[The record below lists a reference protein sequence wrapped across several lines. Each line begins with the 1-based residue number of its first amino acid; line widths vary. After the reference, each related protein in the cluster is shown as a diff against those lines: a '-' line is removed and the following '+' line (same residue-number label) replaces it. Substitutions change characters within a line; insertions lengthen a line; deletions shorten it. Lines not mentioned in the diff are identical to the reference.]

1 MVLSPT
7 QERVKREKEAEVCR
21 RKELKKAELAQK

>member
-1 MVLSPT
+1 MHT

-21 RKELKKAELAQK
+21 KKELKKAELAQK